1 MERIPRS
8 GGQCFDAE
16 CIRLESA
23 LTASDR
29 GLVVKLSVVNLNI
42 CFVIRVTILSVR
54 AASQN
59 NTILAR
65 AELARD
71 RRRETRRHHFKLR
84 SCSTATFRDFNS
96 NGLLKN

>member
-1 MERIPRS
+1 MERMKLPRS

-59 NTILAR
+59 NTILVR
-65 AELARD
+65 AELAE
-71 RRRETRRHHFKLR
+71 ETRRHHL
-84 SCSTATFRDFNS
+84 
-96 NGLLKN
+96 

>member
-1 MERIPRS
+1 MERMKLPRS

-16 CIRLESA
+16 CMRLESA

-59 NTILAR
+59 NTILVR
-65 AELARD
+65 GELARD
-71 RRRETRRHHFKLR
+71 RRRGDKETYNSGHAPQLH
-84 SCSTATFRDFNS
+84 SEISTQM
-96 NGLLKN
+96 GC